1 LIGNEEPQLT
11 IRIAAAK
18 AEIQELIEQHDIN
31 LKEAVVGGKKPDIKS
46 FSSEIIDDLIEPE
59 FSREAEKW
67 WGLTGQR
74 LWKTELTKRT
84 HLYFD
89 PWAIG
94 FLAGWI
100 GTYISFMFFPSHL
113 VTFPGGFGLAVGAIY
128 GVSIRPRAINRFF
141 DSLRI
146 EFLNAQVVWKAQKL
160 SKEYPEIKFENLE
173 DIVNISVSRN

>member
-1 LIGNEEPQLT
+1 MENEEPQLT
-11 IRIAAAK
+11 IKLAAAK

-31 LKEAVVGGKKPDIKS
+31 IKEAVVGGKKPDIKS

-59 FSREAEKW
+59 FSREAETW
-67 WGLTGQR
+67 WKLTGQL

-113 VTFPGGFGLAVGAIY
+113 VTFPGGLALAVGAIY
-128 GVSIRPRAINRFF
+128 GISIRSQAINRLFVG
-141 DSLRI
+141 LRI
-146 EFLNAQVVWKAQKL
+146 EFLNAQVVWKAKRI
-160 SKEYPEIKFENLE
+160 SKKYPEIKFENLE
-173 DIVNISVSRN
+173 DIANISVTRN